1 MGRKLTSYERRE
13 RERKRE
19 EEKVKKASLRENEKK
34 EKEKEKELQR
44 KLGSKYAELFQY
56 LLQGL
61 GNLTSDDV
69 VKKVSAKNSL
79 ENISINSL
87 DLPMAINFK
96 YPGDLSYSGKQKL
109 KVNNFIPN
117 KSLTELEKNIN
128 LSYEEYKSLFGS
140 FLGNIFGKTKREYE
154 QFITDSK
161 RELNDLT
168 QKDEKRK
175 QEFKL
180 ALEEYEQA
188 VEDFDKK
195 VAEKIENDNLIRKK
209 QFDELTSEVE
219 AFNKSLKALKEE
231 VSEALGLIK
240 KEPASFKEQDFV
252 QLFGLS
258 LPIHF
263 QKLDEA
269 AAILKAE
276 IKELDKNFYDSPSKN
291 FKYGLDVSGEFL
303 TLFITFKEEY
313 FPLPT
318 EQMVD
323 SVKSG
328 YSVKSATKS
337 DKQYIEK
344 NMAPSAAL
352 VYAGYAFNSLNTI
365 SNVKVVV
372 GKEAIDGK
380 TGSTILEWIYN
391 LTIDRSTFSKL
402 NFDKITPS
410 ETIDIFKTNEV
421 AEIREN
427 INWFLKK
434 RKGEQLILKQRKIT
448 KRHYEL
454 KEQIE
459 NFKQAEFV
467 PPSEKKEMERDK
479 ERLDEIMNI
488 KI

>member
-1 MGRKLTSYERRE
+1 MGRKLSPYERRE

-19 EEKVKKASLRENEKK
+19 AEKAKKAALREKEKK

-61 GNLTSDDV
+61 GNLTSDKV
-69 VKKVSAKNSL
+69 VKNVSAKSSLEEFSMNSL
-79 ENISINSL
+79 N
-87 DLPMAINFK
+87 LPRPITFK

-109 KVNNFIPN
+109 KSNNFIPD
-117 KSLTELEKNIN
+117 KSLTVLKKFIN
-128 LSYEEYKSLFGS
+128 LSYEEYKSVFGS
-140 FLGNIFGKTKREYE
+140 FLGNIIGKTKREYE
-154 QFITDSK
+154 LNQTNSK

-168 QKDEKRK
+168 QKDEKRR

-180 ALEEYEQA
+180 AVEEYEQTFE
-188 VEDFDKK
+188 VFDKK
-195 VAEKIENDNLIRKK
+195 VEEKIENDNLIRKK
-209 QFDELTSEVE
+209 EFDELTSEVE
-219 AFNKSLKALKEE
+219 AYNKNLKVLKKE
-231 VSEALGLIK
+231 VSDTLGLIK
-240 KEPASFKEQDFV
+240 YEPDSFKKQDFEA
-252 QLFGLS
+252 LFGLS

-269 AAILKAE
+269 ASLLKKE
-276 IKELDKNFYDSPSKN
+276 IKEIDRNFYDSPSNN
-291 FKYGLDVSGEFL
+291 FKYGLDVSGDFP
-303 TLFITFKEEY
+303 TLFITSKEEY

-328 YSVKSATKS
+328 YSVKSLTKS
-337 DKQYIEK
+337 DKQYIEV
-344 NMAPSAAL
+344 NMVPSAAL
-352 VYAGYAFNSLNTI
+352 VYAGYAFNSSNTI
-365 SNVKVVV
+365 NNVNVVV
-372 GKEAIDGK
+372 GKETIDGK

-421 AEIREN
+421 AEIPKN

-448 KRHYEL
+448 KRYNEL
-454 KEQIE
+454 MEQIE
-459 NFKQAEFV
+459 NFKQAEFI
-467 PPSEKKEMERDK
+467 PPSEKKEIDAALNKVKNKRK
-479 ERLDEIMNI
+479 PIS
-488 KI
+488 